1 MPKERGNL
9 RDILAGE
16 EPGILARILHELT
29 GEGEGEWGEK
39 CVSKLLKRR
48 IKEGKQYRNVY
59 VPYGERT
66 AELDL
71 VLVLRD
77 RLWVIESKA
86 YGGRITGSAE
96 DLNWTQELG
105 RVKSTFYNPVKQN
118 ANHVRRLSEA
128 LKIPESRLYSAIVFE
143 NRADLKGV
151 KGKRG
156 RNYIVCSRRD
166 FLAAMEKGL
175 EKEGKPF
182 TKEEREE
189 IEGKLKAW
197 QDGTRRA
204 KHIQQVKELLDCGT
218 CPECGRKLMV
228 RTGCYGEFIGCT
240 GYPECRYTRKAE
252 QKDKGA
258 AKTAGKTITQV
269 GKVPKTDKKG
279 GQGREKA

>member
-9 RDILAGE
+9 LDMLAGE
-16 EPGILARILHELT
+16 EPGPLARILHELR

-48 IKEGKQYRNVY
+48 VKEGKQYRNVY
-59 VPYGERT
+59 VPYGART

-86 YGGRITGSAE
+86 YGGRIMGSAE

-105 RVKSTFYNPVKQN
+105 RVQSAFYNPVKQN
-118 ANHVRRLSEA
+118 GNHIRRLSEA

-151 KGKRG
+151 KGKTG
-156 RNYIVCSRRD
+156 RNYIECSRRD
-166 FLAAMEKGL
+166 LSAALGKALA
-175 EKEGKPF
+175 KERKPF
-182 TKEEREE
+182 TKEERAG
-189 IEGKLKAW
+189 IEAKLKAW
-197 QDGTRRA
+197 QDGSQRA
-204 KHIQQVKELLDCGT
+204 KHIQQVRELLNCGQ
-218 CPECGRKLMV
+218 CPECGRKLIV
-228 RTGCYGEFIGCT
+228 RAGRYGEFIGCT
-240 GYPECRYTRKAE
+240 GYPKCRYTRKAE

-258 AKTAGKTITQV
+258 AKRA
-269 GKVPKTDKKG
+269 
-279 GQGREKA
+279 EKNDYSSW